1 MVKNVETLENNDYS
15 RIPIEIRQNYYGD
28 LVEKLIRKKYSL
40 SAELAIL
47 RQKDTKPLEY
57 EEYNQYAEDCKL
69 QAKKFLYN
77 NLQNIH

>member
-1 MVKNVETLENNDYS
+1 MVKNIETLENDDYS
-15 RIPIEIRQNYYGD
+15 RIPSEIQKNYYGD

-47 RQKDTKPLEY
+47 RQKDTKPFEY

-69 QAKKFLYN
+69 QARKILYN
-77 NLQNIH
+77 K